1 MLVVK
6 LGGGSGMDIDAC
18 VQDIAALWHAGRRMV
33 LLHGG
38 ADETSELGERLGHP
52 PRFVESVSG
61 MRSRYTDRA
70 TVELLAMACAGKR
83 NVAMVEALQRA
94 GVNAVGLA
102 GVDGAVLRGPRKAAL
117 TIIEN
122 GKRRVIR
129 DDRSGKVTEV
139 NTDLLQLLLG
149 AGYLPVLC
157 PPALSTE
164 GEAINIDG
172 DRAAAAV
179 ASALQAEALIL
190 LTDVPGLLRD
200 RSDPESLITDIALSE
215 MKEAMRLASGGMKK
229 KLLGAQEA
237 ISGGV
242 QQVMLALGTGPEPL
256 RRALAGHGT
265 RISSAPAGY
274 ENVADGGS
282 GVIGADPKQAPEPIL
297 RPAGEGSP
305 SLTQGLHSEPSHIV
319 HAPAG
324 VAAGKGHYE

>member
-18 VQDIAALWHAGRRMV
+18 VQDIAALWHEGRPMV

-70 TVELLAMACAGKR
+70 TVEMLAMACAGKR

-102 GVDGAVLRGPRKAAL
+102 GVDGAVLRGPRKAAI
-117 TIIEN
+117 TIVED

-129 DDRSGKVTEV
+129 DDLSGKVTEV
-139 NTDLLQLLLG
+139 NTHLLQLLLG
-149 AGYLPVLC
+149 GGYLPVLC

-179 ASALQAEALIL
+179 AGALQAEALIL

-200 RSDPESLITDIALSE
+200 PLGPWVRLSPRLPSPEMD
-215 MKEAMRLASGGMKK
+215 EAMQLASGGMKK

-237 ISGGV
+237 VLGGV
-242 QQVMLALGTGPEPL
+242 NQVMLSLGTGPEPL

-265 RISSAPAGY
+265 RIFAAAATRVLQAG
-274 ENVADGGS
+274 
-282 GVIGADPKQAPEPIL
+282 I
-297 RPAGEGSP
+297 
-305 SLTQGLHSEPSHIV
+305 
-319 HAPAG
+319 
-324 VAAGKGHYE
+324 

>member
-18 VQDIAALWHAGRRMV
+18 VQDIAALWQEGRPMV

-61 MRSRYTDRA
+61 MRSRYTDRP
-70 TVELLAMACAGKR
+70 TVEMLDMACAGRR
-83 NVAMVEALQRA
+83 NVSMVEALQRA

-102 GVDGAVLRGPRKAAL
+102 GVDGAVLRGPRKAAI
-117 TIIEN
+117 TIVED

-129 DDRSGKVTEV
+129 DDLSGKVTEV
-139 NTDLLQLLLG
+139 NTHLLHLLLAG
-149 AGYLPVLC
+149 GYLPVLC

-179 ASALQAEALIL
+179 AGALQAEALIL

-200 RSDPESLITDIALSE
+200 REDPGSVITEIELSKME
-215 MKEAMRLASGGMKK
+215 EAMKLASGGMKK

-237 ISGGV
+237 VVAGV
-242 QQVMLALGTGPEPL
+242 GQVMLSLGRGPQPL

-265 RISSAPAGY
+265 RIY
-274 ENVADGGS
+274 
-282 GVIGADPKQAPEPIL
+282 
-297 RPAGEGSP
+297 
-305 SLTQGLHSEPSHIV
+305 SEPPHVMQELHPKVSRFLQTSV
-319 HAPAG
+319 A
-324 VAAGKGHYE
+324 VAAGKGHHE

>member
-18 VQDIAALWHAGRRMV
+18 VQDIAALWREGRRMV
-33 LLHGG
+33 VLHGG

-70 TVELLAMACAGKR
+70 TVEMLAMACAGRR

-102 GVDGAVLRGPRKAAL
+102 GVDGAVLRGPRKAAI
-117 TIIEN
+117 TIVED

-129 DDRSGKVTEV
+129 DDLSGKVTEV
-139 NTDLLQLLLG
+139 NTHLLQLLLAG
-149 AGYLPVLC
+149 GYLPVLC

-179 ASALQAEALIL
+179 ASALHAEALVL

-200 RSDPESLITDIALSE
+200 RADLESVVPDLALSE
-215 MKEAMRLASGGMKK
+215 MEEAMQLAGGGMKK

-237 ISGGV
+237 VTGGV
-242 QQVMLALGTGPEPL
+242 SQVMLSLGRGPEPL

-265 RISSAPAGY
+265 RILAAP
-274 ENVADGGS
+274 VAGGS
-282 GVIGADPKQAPEPIL
+282 SNMI
-297 RPAGEGSP
+297 
-305 SLTQGLHSEPSHIV
+305 QGLHSEVSPV
-319 HAPAG
+319 LQAA
-324 VAAGKGHYE
+324 VALAAGKGRHE